1 MTERDLRDA
10 IVGHARSLFDR
21 SREETEEIEETA
33 KLVLLLRGL
42 PTRLL
47 SPEELA
53 RLRPST

>member
-1 MTERDLRDA
+1 VTERDLRDA

-21 SREETEEIEETA
+21 GLSPGTSGEQTA

-42 PTRLL
+42 PMRLL
-47 SPEELA
+47 SAEELA